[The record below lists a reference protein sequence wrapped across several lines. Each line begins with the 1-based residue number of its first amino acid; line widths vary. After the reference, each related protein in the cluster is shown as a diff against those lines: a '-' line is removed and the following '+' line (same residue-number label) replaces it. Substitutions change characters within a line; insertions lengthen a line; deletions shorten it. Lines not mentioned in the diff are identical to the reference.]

1 MEKLTVFTLILL
13 FISGIAYA
21 KDYETKTEQAN
32 ITEQVKKAEAVGNK
46 ICPVSGEKIDEKTKV
61 TYEYKGKIYNFCCPM
76 CAEEF
81 KKDPEKYIEELEK
94 AEESK
99 GHEGHKKDHHHGH

>member
-1 MEKLTVFTLILL
+1 MKKMAIFTLMLI
-13 FISGIAYA
+13 FISGTAYA
-21 KDYETKTEQAN
+21 MKHETKTEQA
-32 ITEQVKKAEAVGNK
+32 KKAETAGNK
-46 ICPVSGEKIDEKTKV
+46 SCHVSGGNIDEKTNV

-76 CAEEF
+76 CVDEF

-99 GHEGHKKDHHHGH
+99 GHEGHKKHHDHKH